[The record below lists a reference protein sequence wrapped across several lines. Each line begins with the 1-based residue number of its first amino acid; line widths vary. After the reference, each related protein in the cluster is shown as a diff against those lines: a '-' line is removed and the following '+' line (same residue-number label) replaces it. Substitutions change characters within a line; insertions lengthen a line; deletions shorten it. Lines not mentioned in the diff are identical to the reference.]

1 MGSVFKSNGPEE
13 PRIRWEPT
21 TPMERGNLGDTRA
34 HCTVK
39 EISGTPSIFSTLCGK
54 WQQRCGLSPPVLQQ
68 LVTNSEATQT
78 ELGASS
84 VVEDHLVGRV
94 EANASHDVADL
105 GTVDHAVTAVPE
117 VEQIE
122 HVSHV
127 CDTRTSP
134 QTHPTACS
142 TPTTKVADTCR
153 VQ

>member
-21 TPMERGNLGDTRA
+21 TPMDRGNLGDTRA

-39 EISGTPSIFSTLCGK
+39 EISGAPSIFSTLCDK

-68 LVTNSEATQT
+68 LVINSEATQT